1 MNILITGAFGFVGTN
16 LSKSIKTAFKHRLI
30 AVDVVEP
37 ARHDYDA
44 YYRWDDL
51 EKIKEQ
57 EIDVVIHLAGKAHDT
72 KNTAEEKA
80 YFDINLGLTRT
91 IFNAF
96 LKSDATK
103 FIHFS
108 SVKAVADS
116 VRGDFLTEEA
126 EPAPGTPYGR
136 SKLEAERYIERRMEE
151 WEREGARE
159 RGRDKDKDKETER
172 LGDEEK
178 ERRGVLETG
187 RVGEKRRTERGRDGE
202 TERGR
207 DGETE
212 RGGEEEKGRT
222 DKKIYILRPCM
233 IHGPGNRGN
242 LNLLYKLVSK
252 GIPWPLG
259 AFENRRSFTSVD
271 NLSFVIH
278 QLLERNIAPGIYQV
292 ADDEPLSTNRLIELI
307 AESGGRQAR
316 IWKMNPNIVR
326 RLAGMGDALHL
337 PLNSERLK
345 KLTESYVV
353 SNSKIKKALGIEKM
367 PHTGEEGMR
376 RTLGAF

>member
-37 ARHDYDA
+37 AAHLYDE
-44 YYRWDDL
+44 YYSWKDL
-51 EKIKEQ
+51 TKINWP
-57 EIDVVIHLAGKAHDT
+57 EIDAVIHLAGKAHDS

-116 VRGDFLTEEA
+116 VLGESLIEEDIPNPQTHYGKSKLAAEQFILGELKKLSHTERTGADRSVSNRSENIIQIPRDEKRGFAGNSNRFLTSF
-126 EPAPGTPYGR
+126 G
-136 SKLEAERYIERRMEE
+136 M
-151 WEREGARE
+151 
-159 RGRDKDKDKETER
+159 
-172 LGDEEK
+172 
-178 ERRGVLETG
+178 TG
-187 RVGEKRRTERGRDGE
+187 Q
-202 TERGR
+202 
-207 DGETE
+207 
-212 RGGEEEKGRT
+212 
-222 DKKIYILRPCM
+222 KKVYILRPCM
-233 IHGPGNRGN
+233 IHGPGNKGN
-242 LNLLYKLVSK
+242 LNLLYGLVQK

-259 AFENRRSFTSVD
+259 AFENRRSFTSID
-271 NLSFVIH
+271 NLSFIIH
-278 QLLERNIAPGIYQV
+278 QLLEKNITPGIYQV
-292 ADDEPLSTNRLIELI
+292 ADDEPLSTNRVIELI
-307 AESGGRQAR
+307 AESNGKKAR
-316 IWKMNPNIVR
+316 VWNLNPNLIKRV
-326 RLAGMGDALHL
+326 AGMGDFLRL

-353 SNSKIKKALGIEKM
+353 SNTKLKKALGIKNM
-367 PHTGEEGMR
+367 PVNAEEGML
-376 RTLGAF
+376 RTLESFKKN